1 MSTDK
6 RKLKAVASLT
16 FQCVGVSTRLTPPLL
31 AKERAGVSITVY
43 EDGLRELGCSYLNQD
58 THDCM
63 AGSEGETRL
72 CCHLYP
78 ARARY
83 VNAEHTI
90 LMDGKNSYVA
100 SDWSKFRPN
109 SQN

>member
-1 MSTDK
+1 MSPDK
-6 RKLKAVASLT
+6 RKLKVIGSYT
-16 FQCVGVSTRLTPPLL
+16 FSCVGVSETKVAPLL
-31 AKERAGVSITVY
+31 KLERVGVNLTVY
-43 EDGLRELGCSYLNQD
+43 EDGHRELGCAYLNKE

-63 AGSEGETRL
+63 ADEEGGTRQ
-72 CCHLYP
+72 CCYLYP

-83 VNAEHTI
+83 VNKERIIRSDDNPDT
-90 LMDGKNSYVA
+90 L